1 MGWRTFRGKRK
12 IQGACRSHVRNA
24 PWMLDPVAAAGEDA
38 AGGGLSQ
45 RASGSECRL
54 PMQQHRRSC
63 CVLVPLMQEN
73 HAYFSG
79 KSVVRSWYQGIS
91 ARKARGLQVGITTTI
106 GTAHAETS
114 RMDFREIVRRL
125 NASLGAAMVSAI
137 AGAKDP
143 KASYRWQKENGTVP
157 SDASQARI
165 LLAHRAW
172 MMVSDVD
179 GEQVAR
185 QWFLGAN
192 PWLDEISPVEA
203 IYQDRFK
210 AVIDAAEAMSSGGY
224 NG

>member
-1 MGWRTFRGKRK
+1 M
-12 IQGACRSHVRNA
+12 
-24 PWMLDPVAAAGEDA
+24 
-38 AGGGLSQ
+38 
-45 RASGSECRL
+45 
-54 PMQQHRRSC
+54 
-63 CVLVPLMQEN
+63 
-73 HAYFSG
+73 
-79 KSVVRSWYQGIS
+79 
-91 ARKARGLQVGITTTI
+91 GITPTI
-106 GTAHAETS
+106 GTVHAETS

-125 NASLGAAMVSAI
+125 NASLGAAMVSAL

-203 IYQDRFK
+203 IHQDRFK
-210 AVIDAAEAMSSGGY
+210 AVIDAARAMSSGGY

>member
-1 MGWRTFRGKRK
+1 
-12 IQGACRSHVRNA
+12 
-24 PWMLDPVAAAGEDA
+24 
-38 AGGGLSQ
+38 
-45 RASGSECRL
+45 
-54 PMQQHRRSC
+54 
-63 CVLVPLMQEN
+63 
-73 HAYFSG
+73 
-79 KSVVRSWYQGIS
+79 
-91 ARKARGLQVGITTTI
+91 
-106 GTAHAETS
+106 
-114 RMDFREIVRRL
+114 MDFREIVRRL